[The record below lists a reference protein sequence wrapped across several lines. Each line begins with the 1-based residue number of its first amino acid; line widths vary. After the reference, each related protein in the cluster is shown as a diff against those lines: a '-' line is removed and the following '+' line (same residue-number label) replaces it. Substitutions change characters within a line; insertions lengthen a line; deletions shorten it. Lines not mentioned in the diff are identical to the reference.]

1 MARPDPSHGQGS
13 AKPDVDLVGEA
24 PASAGSK
31 QAVPQTSEEWQFNQ
45 PVLLRK
51 SPRPSSVIVWTFVG
65 GTALLVAWAFLAPLS
80 ETVAVQGKLRPG
92 SKVKLVQAPVDG
104 VVEEVLVR
112 EGDSVAQGQLLL
124 RFDLRDPRSKLTSAM
139 AIRSRLVS
147 ENSIYAAAL
156 GDRPATSLTANQ
168 QLQLLNQSSAFQ
180 SSQQA
185 ALQELLQSQQRLVGL
200 KQSWKSANDIA
211 NRFQALTR
219 DGAVSVVQELQTRDT
234 ANQLQSKLLEE
245 HRFQAKLRADWI
257 QSRVAPG
264 ADFRGRIET
273 NLRQISDLDGQIR
286 QAKLQIQYGQIHA
299 PVSGVIFDLR
309 VNPSSVVVP
318 SSELMAVVPRDS
330 LEARVLVPSKV
341 IGFVLPGQKADLSL
355 DTYPSNQYG
364 RMRAWVEQIGSD
376 ALTPEEMKSTLGADA
391 TGLFFPV
398 LLKLQHQ
405 YLVAGRRLI
414 PLKAGMTLTADIQLR
429 ERPFISVLT
438 SFFEDKLRS
447 LERLR

>member
-1 MARPDPSHGQGS
+1 MATPDPSHGQGS
-13 AKPDVDLVGEA
+13 TKPYVDLVGETPVDTA
-24 PASAGSK
+24 SK
-31 QAVPQTSEEWQFNQ
+31 QAVPQASEEWQFNQ

-65 GTALLVAWAFLAPLS
+65 GTALLVAWAFVAPLS

-124 RFDLRDPRSKLTSAM
+124 RFDLRDPRSKLTSAT
-139 AIRSRLVS
+139 AIRSRLLS

-168 QLQLLNQSSAFQ
+168 QLQLLNQRSAFQ

-185 ALQELLQSQQRLVGL
+185 SLQELLQSQQRLVGL
-200 KQSWKSANDIA
+200 EQSWKSANDIA

-234 ANQLQSKLLEE
+234 ANQLRSKLLEE
-245 HRFQAKLRADWI
+245 HRYQAKLRADWI

-286 QAKLQIQYGQIHA
+286 QAKLQIQNGQIHA

-318 SSELMAVVPRDS
+318 SSDLMAVVPRDS

>member
-1 MARPDPSHGQGS
+1 
-13 AKPDVDLVGEA
+13 
-24 PASAGSK
+24 
-31 QAVPQTSEEWQFNQ
+31 
-45 PVLLRK
+45 
-51 SPRPSSVIVWTFVG
+51 
-65 GTALLVAWAFLAPLS
+65 
-80 ETVAVQGKLRPG
+80 
-92 SKVKLVQAPVDG
+92 
-104 VVEEVLVR
+104 
-112 EGDSVAQGQLLL
+112 
-124 RFDLRDPRSKLTSAM
+124 M

-245 HRFQAKLRADWI
+245 HRYQAKLRADWI

-286 QAKLQIQYGQIHA
+286 QAKLQIQHGQIHA

>member
-219 DGAVSVVQELQTRDT
+219 DGAVSVVQ
-234 ANQLQSKLLEE
+234 
-245 HRFQAKLRADWI
+245 
-257 QSRVAPG
+257 
-264 ADFRGRIET
+264 
-273 NLRQISDLDGQIR
+273 
-286 QAKLQIQYGQIHA
+286 
-299 PVSGVIFDLR
+299 
-309 VNPSSVVVP
+309 
-318 SSELMAVVPRDS
+318 
-330 LEARVLVPSKV
+330 
-341 IGFVLPGQKADLSL
+341 
-355 DTYPSNQYG
+355 
-364 RMRAWVEQIGSD
+364 
-376 ALTPEEMKSTLGADA
+376 
-391 TGLFFPV
+391 
-398 LLKLQHQ
+398 
-405 YLVAGRRLI
+405 
-414 PLKAGMTLTADIQLR
+414 
-429 ERPFISVLT
+429 
-438 SFFEDKLRS
+438 
-447 LERLR
+447 